1 MERHSAPGVR
11 RLRLVKRAPPCPQT
25 HLQTPLVPVPRLT
38 DRGHWSPSPDSLTE
52 PTGPRPQTHQQRPLV
67 PVPRLIFRAHCSPS
81 PDSSAEP
88 TGLCPVLS
96 GLFAE
101 TDKRNLKLVCKF
113 KGLRTGNKTVLKMKN
128 KQGGV
133 KLPDFR
139 TCY

>member
-1 MERHSAPGVR
+1 M
-11 RLRLVKRAPPCPQT
+11 
-25 HLQTPLVPVPRLT
+25 
-38 DRGHWSPSPDSLTE
+38 
-52 PTGPRPQTHQQRPLV
+52 PLV
-67 PVPRLIFRAHCSPS
+67 PVPRLIDRGHWSPS

-88 TGLCPVLS
+88 TGLCPILS

-128 KQGGV
+128 KLGGV